1 MKSNEHN
8 LAPSNIGND
17 IDMKT
22 LFTTSYWLPKFIKL
36 VQMWKIINNQA
47 PLYLQGKFAIVRQ
60 IHDKQIRKIT
70 ITRHYMPKYKLDY
83 GNKNSNIYIGST
95 LWNGLT
101 DSLRNITSI
110 VLFKEN
116 YKSNIKPKV
125 FEMSIFF

>member
-1 MKSNEHN
+1 ME
-8 LAPSNIGND
+8 
-17 IDMKT
+17 T
-22 LFTTSYWLPKFIKL
+22 
-36 VQMWKIINNQA
+36 KIQ
-47 PLYLQGKFAIVRQ
+47 
-60 IHDKQIRKIT
+60 
-70 ITRHYMPKYKLDY
+70 
-83 GNKNSNIYIGST
+83 IYIGST

>member
-22 LFTTSYWLPKFIKL
+22 LFTTSYWLPKFIKS
-36 VQMWKIINNQA
+36 VQMWIIINNQA

-83 GNKNSNIYIGST
+83 GNKHSNIYRIYFME
-95 LWNGLT
+95 WVN
-101 DSLRNITSI
+101 RFVMKYYINCFI
-110 VLFKEN
+110 
-116 YKSNIKPKV
+116 
-125 FEMSIFF
+125 